1 MYLRMSRTGLVQFKY
16 RNIWRGRGFILIN
29 YYENIM
35 QSRQTLMSFHAI
47 TQSRFSS
54 NCMSRRLARTL
65 PIPDED
71 DGESNQA
78 QPVQQ
83 GGIGP

>member
-54 NCMSRRLARTL
+54 NCMSRCLARTSHV
-65 PIPDED
+65 PDKDED
-71 DGESNQA
+71 ERYQTE
-78 QPVQQ
+78 PVQQ